1 MKDSDVGDN
10 EVIEFQMINKLLLQK
25 KNIIVD
31 KWIESI
37 ITSYPKETYEFLR
50 LQKNRFSNPAGYI
63 ISDCA
68 EKIFNEIMNG
78 YNAETINR
86 SLNDIIKLRAV
97 QDFLPS
103 QAVGFVFILK
113 QIIRSEIDV
122 EVHDEKISQEF
133 SELDNRIDKTA
144 LTAFNLY
151 TEAREK
157 IYQIRLIELKAR
169 IPYSV
174 GVDLNRK
181 NKD

>member
-1 MKDSDVGDN
+1 LNDSDTEII
-10 EVIEFQMINKLLLQK
+10 EVQMLNKLLLQK

-31 KWIESI
+31 KWIDSI
-37 ITSYPKETYEFLR
+37 IISYPKETYEFLR

-68 EKIFNEIMNG
+68 EKIFSEIMNG
-78 YNAETINR
+78 YNVEAINR

-122 EVHDEKISQEF
+122 EIHDGKISQEF
-133 SELDNRIDKTA
+133 SELDKRIDKTA
-144 LTAFNLY
+144 LAAFNLY
-151 TEAREK
+151 AEAREK
-157 IYQIRLIELKAR
+157 IYQIRLKDLKAR
-169 IPYSV
+169 LPYSKEI
-174 GVDLNRK
+174 DLNGKSK
-181 NKD
+181 N